1 MPTDFRPFPRQDL
14 TATDTTTVLEWDVS
28 RDSVISVQIDDSAAA
43 GSWTATF
50 YRANT
55 GGATPRDPLETA
67 EAISSASSSKMTRGI
82 DCSAFSRLKCK
93 LTAAGSSGTLKF
105 YAHAKSD
112 R

>member
-14 TATDTTTVLEWDVS
+14 TATDTTTVLEWDVA
-28 RDSVISVQIDDSAAA
+28 RDSVISVQIDDSGAA
-43 GSWTATF
+43 GSWAATF

-55 GGATPRDPLETA
+55 SGATPRDGLETA
-67 EAISSASSSKMTRGI
+67 VVITSASSSKMTPAI
-82 DCSAFSRLKCK
+82 DCSGFSRLKCK
-93 LTAAGSSGTLKF
+93 LTAAGSSGTLKL